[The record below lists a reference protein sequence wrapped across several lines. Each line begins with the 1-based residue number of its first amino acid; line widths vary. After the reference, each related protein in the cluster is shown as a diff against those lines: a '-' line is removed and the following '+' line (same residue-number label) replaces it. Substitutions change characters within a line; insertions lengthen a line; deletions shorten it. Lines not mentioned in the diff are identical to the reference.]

1 MNTRRI
7 LALLLVLLV
16 GFPMT
21 ASAGDAS
28 PDENKPGE
36 AVERHLSSDQ
46 TFRQWAQEQTLPESE
61 RGDRLE
67 TRQVVG
73 EKLETVKL
81 RNVVP
86 PIHFESG
93 VAKIPPDYVEKL
105 ARILESMRYRRNVR
119 VHFVGHADSQRL
131 SGPLARQFGDNMGL
145 SRERAGEVA
154 EYFKKTLGLPPEAIT
169 YEWAGDTQ
177 PVASNDTEEGRALNR
192 RVEVE
197 VWYDEVRE
205 APKEEEV
212 VVPDDIKRIKV
223 CRTETVCKMRYKEG
237 QERRAR
243 VRNLVVPL
251 RYEDDTTPIS
261 EAFIQQIRQS
271 LANLHDKQNL
281 TVRFIGYTDDAPLSG
296 RDERIYGTL
305 LDLSKARARRVALAM
320 KDALK
325 LPTPAIDSDGRGASQ
340 PVASN
345 ETVQGRALNRRV
357 EVELWYDDPLQEL
370 PDEPQLCPG
379 DVGEELTTKVYDPPW
394 GTLAELAL
402 QDGQPIIPPGYAA
415 NLRRALTDIA
425 DRTNPRLRFIG
436 YTKNERLDRRTADVY
451 GDDIGLSAA
460 RARRAMDLV
469 LQDPQ
474 LSGARAEH
482 EGRGYVQSDD
492 VVNAGFVQ
500 GERSFVRVQA
510 VYDEPVP
517 LDTYDGVDIT
527 RMTREI
533 GPQSPFDL
541 NVMRITV
548 DGKPIDD
555 PGRSSSDIQRCTDVA
570 LDQARIQFRFDN
582 LESKPRLAV
591 AAHPV
596 AVSVSP
602 DGTPASAVHFRMYDN
617 YASFLKRAEIRIFNP
632 DQSLQAV
639 PLETIPIDAK
649 GLAEWLPAAERLP
662 GPVRELKFV
671 LRAYDAKGH
680 FDETEPHQ
688 LWLARESSPEAPAAA
703 PSSELLAAYGES
715 DLARH
720 QIPLDGGTVRVQG
733 AGIPA
738 GHTVWVAGRQVP
750 VDPQGNFVAEE
761 ILPSGAQ
768 TVEVAVLDDAG
779 NGSVYLRDLE
789 FKRRDLFYVGVADL
803 TVSES
808 HANGPV
814 KLLQGENAPQP
825 SDSSLDGRLAF
836 YVNGKV
842 NENWHLTTSA
852 DTREGPVKDLFSNF
866 LDKSPDSLFRRVD
879 PDTHY
884 PTFGDDGSVEEMAPT
899 LGKFYLRASRGENY
913 GMWGNFKVGT
923 APTRTMRP
931 RPPPA
936 SASGRPVS
944 TDSPPNPEPCRAS
957 RSSVERADRST
968 SCTTRTS

>member
-1 MNTRRI
+1 MAVFVHAVQRAPVGRQVNGMNKHRH
-7 LALLLVLLV
+7 LLLIAGLL
-16 GFPMT
+16 MT
-21 ASAGDAS
+21 ASVVVAQVI
-28 PDENKPGE
+28 ETKPAE
-36 AVERHLSSDQ
+36 QVERHLSSDQ
-46 TFRQWAQEQTLPESE
+46 KFQLWSQDPKQLDTE
-61 RGDRLE
+61 RGDRIE
-67 TRQVVG
+67 TRQVTG

-81 RNVVP
+81 KNVVP

-93 VAKIPPDYVEKL
+93 VAKIPPDYVDKL
-105 ARILESMRYRRNVR
+105 ARILESMRYRKNVR

-131 SGPLARQFGDNMGL
+131 SEGLARVFGDNMGL

-154 EYFKKTLGLPPEAIT
+154 EYFKKTLALPPEAIT
-169 YEWAGDTQ
+169 YEWAGDAQ
-177 PVASNDTEEGRALNR
+177 PVTSNQTEEGRALNR

-197 VWYDEVRE
+197 VWYDEVRK

-212 VVPDDIKRIKV
+212 VVPDDVKRIKV
-223 CRTETVCKMRYKEG
+223 CRTETLCKMRYKEG

-243 VRNLVVPL
+243 VRNLLAPL

-281 TVRFIGYTDDAPLSG
+281 TVKFIGYADDAPLSP
-296 RDERIYGTL
+296 RDERIYGTAL
-305 LDLSKARARRVALAM
+305 SLSKARARRVALAL

-325 LPTPAIDSDGRGASQ
+325 LPTSAIDSDGHGTAQ

-357 EVELWYDDPLQEL
+357 EVEFWYDDPLQEL

-402 QDGQPIIPPGYAA
+402 QDGQPMIPPGYAA
-415 NLRRALTDIA
+415 DLRRALTDIA

-451 GDDIGLSAA
+451 GDDVGLSAA

-474 LSGARAEH
+474 LSGVRAEH

-492 VVNAGFVQ
+492 VVNSGFVQ
-500 GERSFVRVQA
+500 GERSFVRVQV

-517 LDTYDGVDIT
+517 LDTYVGVDIT

-533 GPQSPFDL
+533 RPQSPFDL

-596 AVSVSP
+596 AVSMSP
-602 DGTPASAVHFRMYDN
+602 DGTPASAVQFRMYNN
-617 YASFLKRAEIRIFNP
+617 YASFLQRAEIRIFNP

-639 PLETIPIDAK
+639 PLVTIPIDEK
-649 GLAEWLPAAERLP
+649 GLAEWQPALEKLP

-680 FDETEPHQ
+680 FDETAPHQ
-688 LWLARESSPEAPAAA
+688 LWLIRESSPEA
-703 PSSELLAAYGES
+703 
-715 DLARH
+715 
-720 QIPLDGGTVRVQG
+720 T
-733 AGIPA
+733 
-738 GHTVWVAGRQVP
+738 
-750 VDPQGNFVAEE
+750 
-761 ILPSGAQ
+761 
-768 TVEVAVLDDAG
+768 
-779 NGSVYLRDLE
+779 
-789 FKRRDLFYVGVADL
+789 
-803 TVSES
+803 
-808 HANGPV
+808 
-814 KLLQGENAPQP
+814 
-825 SDSSLDGRLAF
+825 
-836 YVNGKV
+836 
-842 NENWHLTTSA
+842 
-852 DTREGPVKDLFSNF
+852 
-866 LDKSPDSLFRRVD
+866 
-879 PDTHY
+879 
-884 PTFGDDGSVEEMAPT
+884 
-899 LGKFYLRASRGENY
+899 
-913 GMWGNFKVGT
+913 
-923 APTRTMRP
+923 
-931 RPPPA
+931 
-936 SASGRPVS
+936 
-944 TDSPPNPEPCRAS
+944 
-957 RSSVERADRST
+957 
-968 SCTTRTS
+968 